1 MCIKLTHEEPNKKIP
16 GTEDDGLKPFLR
28 HSDVTV
34 LRQIYSDLLMVV
46 LAPKLGE
53 FSENVF
59 QSKEFGC
66 RFFSLWPRWSYL
78 VICGRYRFFTQS
90 MQQLSTI
97 VTWQLSHDD
106 ALCGIPMS
114 SDVLVSIFSINQ
126 IRNSSNTMK
135 RIWEEKMITCWPPLL
150 SFSSCLC
157 SFSKPRMNIS
167 LSWSFLR
174 IKFTFSTVYKAVI
187 CPELDTIP
195 IWSFPHFC
203 P

>member
-114 SDVLVSIFSINQ
+114 SDVLVSIFSISR

-135 RIWEEKMITCWPPLL
+135 RSWEEENDHLLAPTSILLLL
-150 SFSSCLC
+150 SLLLQQAKDEHLIVLKFSSYKIHIFYCL
-157 SFSKPRMNIS
+157 
-167 LSWSFLR
+167 
-174 IKFTFSTVYKAVI
+174 
-187 CPELDTIP
+187 
-195 IWSFPHFC
+195 
-203 P
+203 

>member
-1 MCIKLTHEEPNKKIP
+1 MIVDQIDMETLPEAQRTQGIESETWIISEAKINI
-16 GTEDDGLKPFLR
+16 
-28 HSDVTV
+28 
-34 LRQIYSDLLMVV
+34 QIQFSQKGNSSYRLNT
-46 LAPKLGE
+46 LGPLCLW
-53 FSENVF
+53 
-59 QSKEFGC
+59 QC
-66 RFFSLWPRWSYL
+66 FSLWPRWSYL